1 MVGIESLKYQ
11 NLGDFLYPKI
21 DENEYHHV
29 SWSHFGATNQ
39 NFLRTNEKKALRV
52 KTRKALILLAL

>member
-21 DENEYHHV
+21 DEHEYRPRIMEPF
-29 SWSHFGATNQ
+29 WSH
-39 NFLRTNEKKALRV
+39 R
-52 KTRKALILLAL
+52 LILDTLECKKGSPC

>member
-11 NLGDFLYPKI
+11 NLGDFLCPKI
-21 DENEYHHV
+21 DEHEYHHV

>member
-1 MVGIESLKYQ
+1 MVGIESLKCQ

-21 DENEYHHV
+21 DEHKYYHV

>member
-1 MVGIESLKYQ
+1 MVGTESLKYQ

-21 DENEYHHV
+21 DEHEYLHV
-29 SWSHFGATNQ
+29 SWSHFGATKQ

>member
-1 MVGIESLKYQ
+1 MVGTESLKYQ
-11 NLGDFLYPKI
+11 NLGGFLYPKI
-21 DENEYHHV
+21 YEHEYHHA

>member
-1 MVGIESLKYQ
+1 MVEIESLKYQ

-21 DENEYHHV
+21 DEHEYHHV
-29 SWSHFGATNQ
+29 SWSNFGATIQ